1 MVEDGYLQTRRGSG
15 TYVTDR
21 ALTGRYDLDLHRPWR
36 EQLTA
41 QGHGARSQVQPRRR
55 RPVASRVGTQ
65 LRHCRGARTPGLSPR
80 GAPGRRHSDRPDGI
94 LDHQTGPPHTH
105 AAVHASHGGTASDQR
120 DVIAECFAEIGF
132 ATTVQ
137 AELLQSYLDIPL
149 IVVHARSVLADTRHL
164 VELSRTSWLASRVRL
179 AYIRNLHLGEIDSM
193 QLLTES

>member
-1 MVEDGYLQTRRGSG
+1 MPPELERSFG
-15 TYVTDR
+15 TAVAR
-21 ALTGRYDLDLHRPWR
+21 APLVFLREVHLVDDIPIGLTESW
-36 EQLTA
+36 T
-41 QGHGARSQVQPRRR
+41 
-55 RPVASRVGTQ
+55 
-65 LRHCRGARTPGLSPR
+65 
-80 GAPGRRHSDRPDGI
+80 
-94 LDHQTGPPHTH
+94 TH
-105 AAVHASHGGTASDQR
+105 AAKHASHGGTASDQR

-179 AYIRNLHLGEIDSM
+179 AYIRNLHLGEIDSL